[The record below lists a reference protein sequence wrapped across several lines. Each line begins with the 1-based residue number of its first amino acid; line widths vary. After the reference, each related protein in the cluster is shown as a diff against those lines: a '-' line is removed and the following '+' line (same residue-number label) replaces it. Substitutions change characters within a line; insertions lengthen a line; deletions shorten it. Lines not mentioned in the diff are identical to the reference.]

1 MPRARK
7 QCDKWMPDRVYR
19 HPRGYVMIPRGT
31 KKTVVVAKHGA
42 SRAEVIQLAKKVRA
56 ELDRFTVS
64 KLFDLYFSS
73 LQFSDLAP
81 RTKADRLAE
90 SKNIKAAFGSFD
102 PDSVKAQSVRRYM
115 DQRGAKSRVQANHEL
130 ACLSVVY
137 SWGYERGLVAENP
150 CRGIKRFKN
159 RPRDRYITDLE
170 YQAITDC
177 APRFLVAAMEISYL
191 CAARVGDV
199 LAMRLD
205 QITDDGVYIK
215 QKKTGKKQIK
225 AWSPRLREAVS
236 ASSGMLVAGAG
247 STFVVCHQNGE
258 QVTYRQLN
266 AAWRLATSG
275 AGISG
280 CTFHDIKAKGISDY
294 DGTASEKQAFSGH
307 RTLAQVEVYDRKVR
321 VTPSL
326 NK

>member
-1 MPRARK
+1 
-7 QCDKWMPDRVYR
+7 
-19 HPRGYVMIPRGT
+19 MIPKGT

-42 SRAEVIQLAKKVRA
+42 SRDEVIKLAEKVRD

-81 RTKADRLAE
+81 RTQADRRDE
-90 SKNIKAAFGSFD
+90 SKNLKFAFGNLE
-102 PDSVKAQSVRRYM
+102 PDMIRPQSVRRYM
-115 DQRGAKSRVQANHEL
+115 DQRGVRSRVQANHEL

-150 CRGIKRFKN
+150 CRGIKRFQN

-170 YQAITDC
+170 YQEITNN
-177 APRFLVAAMEISYL
+177 APSFLVVAMEISYL

-199 LAMRLD
+199 LAMRWD
-205 QITDDGVYIK
+205 QITDDGIYIK

-225 AWSPRLREAVS
+225 AWSPRLRDAIS
-236 ASSGMLVAGAG
+236 ASRGLLVAGAG
-247 STFVVCHQNGE
+247 STFVVCHKNGE
-258 QVTYRQLN
+258 PVTYRQLN
-266 AAWRLATSG
+266 SAWRLATSR
-275 AGISG
+275 AGVTG
-280 CTFHDIKAKGISDY
+280 CTFHDLKAKGISDY

>member
-1 MPRARK
+1 
-7 QCDKWMPDRVYR
+7 
-19 HPRGYVMIPRGT
+19 MIPKGT
-31 KKTVVVAKHGA
+31 NKTVMVAKPGA
-42 SRAEVIQLAKKVRA
+42 SRTDVIKLAEQVRV

-64 KLFDLYFSS
+64 KLFDLYFGS
-73 LQFSDLAP
+73 LQSSDLAP
-81 RTKADRLAE
+81 RTMADRLAE
-90 SKNIKAAFGSFD
+90 SKNLKSAFGSLD
-102 PDSVKAQSVRRYM
+102 PDAIKPQSVRRYM

-150 CRGIKRFKN
+150 CRGIKRFKTM
-159 RPRDRYITDLE
+159 PRDRYITDLE
-170 YQAITDC
+170 YQAITDS
-177 APRFLVAAMEISYL
+177 APRFLVVAMEISYL

-199 LAMRLD
+199 LAMRWD
-205 QITDDGVYIK
+205 QITEDGIYIR

-225 AWSPRLREAVS
+225 AWAPRLRDAIS
-236 ASSGMLVAGAG
+236 ASRGLLAAGAG

-258 QVTYRQLN
+258 PVTYRQLN
-266 AAWRLATSG
+266 AAWRLATSR

-280 CTFHDIKAKGISDY
+280 CTFHDLKAKGISDY

>member
-1 MPRARK
+1 
-7 QCDKWMPDRVYR
+7 
-19 HPRGYVMIPRGT
+19 MIPKGT
-31 KKTVVVAKHGA
+31 KKTVVIAKPGA
-42 SRAEVIQLAKKVRA
+42 SREEVIKIAEKVRDDL
-56 ELDRFTVS
+56 ERFTVS
-64 KLFDLYFSS
+64 KLFELYFGS

-81 RTKADRLAE
+81 RTMADRRAE
-90 SKNIKAAFGSFD
+90 STNLKAAFGSLD
-102 PDSVKAQSVRRYM
+102 PDAVRPQSVRRYM
-115 DQRGAKSRVQANHEL
+115 DKRGAKSRVQANHEL

-150 CRGIKRFKN
+150 CRGIKRFKIS
-159 RPRDRYITDLE
+159 PRDRYITDLE
-170 YQAITDC
+170 YQAITNN
-177 APRFLVAAMEISYL
+177 ATRFLVVAMEISYL

-205 QITDDGVYIK
+205 QITEEGIYIR

-225 AWSPRLREAVS
+225 AWSPRLRDAISS
-236 ASSGMLVAGAG
+236 ARGGLAAGAG
-247 STFVVCHQNGE
+247 STFVVCHENGE
-258 QVTYRQLN
+258 PVTYRQLN
-266 AAWRLATSG
+266 AAWRQATSM

-294 DGTASEKQAFSGH
+294 DGTASEKQMFSGH